1 MGTIGR
7 RIVTGVDADGRSC
20 ILSDGPA
27 EQVFRFPE
35 HPAPG
40 TNWSEVHWMWSHEE
54 TPVVPQSG
62 PVGVDPVKDWFP
74 GPRGTRLILETLG
87 PRFGV
92 NPSAPEEYD
101 EGSDAL
107 QDSGINFNARYIDQI
122 GVHSSDTID
131 YGIVIS
137 GRLWLEMTDGTEL
150 VLEPGDCV
158 VQNGV
163 RHTWRNRDDEPCQIA
178 FIIIGAERTADL
190 EADRDSTQGS

>member
-1 MGTIGR
+1 MARIGR
-7 RIVTGVDADGRSC
+7 RIVTGVDSDGRSC

-35 HPAPG
+35 NPDPG
-40 TNWSEVHWMWSHEE
+40 SNWSEVHWMWSHDVI
-54 TPVVPQSG
+54 PVVPQSG
-62 PVGVDPVKDWFP
+62 HVGVAPVKKWFP
-74 GPRGTRLILETLG
+74 EPGGSRLIVETLG
-87 PRFGV
+87 PQFGV
-92 NPSAPEEYD
+92 SPTLPEEYD
-101 EGSDAL
+101 EGSNAL
-107 QDSGINFNARYIDQI
+107 QETGINFNARYIDQI

-158 VQNGV
+158 IQNGA

-178 FIIIGAERTADL
+178 FIMIGAERKADP
-190 EADRDSTQGS
+190 EGDRENP